1 MAESGRHFDPKN
13 GGRGGSGPAETAA
26 NHELSHQSLD
36 VGGDRGGP
44 QKRTLTN
51 TFKGQEHSVSAS
63 STLLSRLLEEQ
74 SVPVLDKTSLNLL
87 SNLKL
92 DEKMQPDEVA
102 KQVDAIK
109 QLVSQIQSSY
119 KVLTNQETN
128 LKRARK
134 LLHEGHQ
141 SLNAKETELREVVTF
156 MKKNGNQGQ
165 LSALHESLGSSNNQ
179 DSKDSKSDI
188 PPQKGSE
195 FSSREEF
202 ETLKKQ
208 VSLYKR
214 LVEAHMG
221 DNSNQAGG
229 KKRPDVAAT
238 VQSPVK
244 AELQRITRNVE
255 SYKVEIKK
263 LLDRIEA
270 EQEMMQQVYEMQGK
284 LKKDKDQFVK
294 AQQALTKE
302 QTKVKEA
309 RKRNDK
315 MRTQLERD
323 RTQLE
328 RERTS
333 IKKKEEDLKGDRARQ
348 KKKEEEIQSDKKAVD
363 HERSQ
368 LKKELKKLDKEKDKL
383 EDEHKKIDSERKKVR
398 QEKERLK
405 KDVQKANS
413 AKERIEKERAKADQ
427 ECTNAQKRKDKVLQ
441 EIQKAQSEEKKKRQ
455 ELKEI
460 EETKIKLKAELEQLK
475 KEKRKMEK
483 RPNKSPVQKQ
493 QAQKQSSSDETE
505 LTGLRRKLLELEAE
519 NKRLKKKMETSSFQR
534 AAPDLK
540 SPAFPPKTASPSP
553 DSWGPK
559 IISGPGSNENK
570 VLFPG
575 YGNQTF
581 SQNPWLRSVGSI
593 GLNKTGATPSFTNLR
608 RSHPGQAGAWNRTPT
623 LKENTLLSGF
633 PLSGGTPGFQN
644 PSSKPMGGLMFA
656 QTGSKVMARYSGD
669 NKWYEAEIKD
679 VVIHGGP
686 PKYIVK
692 FKGYAGNEEVSA
704 ADIRQKE
711 DASPNPTEPDPL
723 HSNGHT
729 PASGVNVVGHQHA
742 GMRGQTQWGP
752 LGVKNDRQGVS
763 GVWGRTGEV
772 QPQSMVLNG
781 LNGPP
786 LIKPKI
792 GRSQFMEGNFY
803 ATLETTETS

>member
-1 MAESGRHFDPKN
+1 
-13 GGRGGSGPAETAA
+13 
-26 NHELSHQSLD
+26 
-36 VGGDRGGP
+36 
-44 QKRTLTN
+44 
-51 TFKGQEHSVSAS
+51 
-63 STLLSRLLEEQ
+63 
-74 SVPVLDKTSLNLL
+74 
-87 SNLKL
+87 
-92 DEKMQPDEVA
+92 MQPDEVA

-348 KKKEEEIQSDKKAVD
+348 KKKEEEIQSDKKA
-363 HERSQ
+363 
-368 LKKELKKLDKEKDKL
+368 
-383 EDEHKKIDSERKKVR
+383 
-398 QEKERLK
+398 
-405 KDVQKANS
+405 
-413 AKERIEKERAKADQ
+413 
-427 ECTNAQKRKDKVLQ
+427 
-441 EIQKAQSEEKKKRQ
+441 
-455 ELKEI
+455 
-460 EETKIKLKAELEQLK
+460 
-475 KEKRKMEK
+475 
-483 RPNKSPVQKQ
+483 
-493 QAQKQSSSDETE
+493 
-505 LTGLRRKLLELEAE
+505 
-519 NKRLKKKMETSSFQR
+519 
-534 AAPDLK
+534 
-540 SPAFPPKTASPSP
+540 
-553 DSWGPK
+553 
-559 IISGPGSNENK
+559 
-570 VLFPG
+570 
-575 YGNQTF
+575 
-581 SQNPWLRSVGSI
+581 
-593 GLNKTGATPSFTNLR
+593 
-608 RSHPGQAGAWNRTPT
+608 
-623 LKENTLLSGF
+623 
-633 PLSGGTPGFQN
+633 
-644 PSSKPMGGLMFA
+644 
-656 QTGSKVMARYSGD
+656 
-669 NKWYEAEIKD
+669 
-679 VVIHGGP
+679 
-686 PKYIVK
+686 
-692 FKGYAGNEEVSA
+692 
-704 ADIRQKE
+704 
-711 DASPNPTEPDPL
+711 
-723 HSNGHT
+723 
-729 PASGVNVVGHQHA
+729 
-742 GMRGQTQWGP
+742 
-752 LGVKNDRQGVS
+752 
-763 GVWGRTGEV
+763 
-772 QPQSMVLNG
+772 
-781 LNGPP
+781 
-786 LIKPKI
+786 
-792 GRSQFMEGNFY
+792 
-803 ATLETTETS
+803 